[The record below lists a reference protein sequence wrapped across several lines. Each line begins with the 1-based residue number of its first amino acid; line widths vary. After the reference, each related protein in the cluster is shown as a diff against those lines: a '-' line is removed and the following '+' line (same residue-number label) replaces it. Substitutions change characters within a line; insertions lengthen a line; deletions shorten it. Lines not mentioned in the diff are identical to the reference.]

1 MQMVFKNPISCV
13 MWQWRTAVDC
23 PPCSHS
29 SFWLWEPSALWC
41 FYWYLPS
48 LAKWLTFTV
57 WWWRLFFFFTFGY
70 PLISMEDETLALP
83 ISFLSFWYWHNKFWF
98 YQYVDI
104 KILWLSILHNQII
117 CLYYDYIIL
126 YFIFS
131 WKLITSSSF
140 SLPLLYSCF

>member
-1 MQMVFKNPISCV
+1 
-13 MWQWRTAVDC
+13 MWCDSGEQQ
-23 PPCSHS
+23 
-29 SFWLWEPSALWC
+29 LIALPFPTPVSGFENLQLSDVSIDIC
-41 FYWYLPS
+41 LHLLNGLP
-48 LAKWLTFTV
+48 LQFDDDDY
-57 WWWRLFFFFTFGY
+57 FFFTFGY

-83 ISFLSFWYWHNKFWF
+83 VSFLSFWYWHNKFWF